1 MDVTRKDEEDFKERL
16 SEMKTQ
22 TQGNSTYVEDILGRI
37 LERLGRL
44 EEARER
50 TLEGLA
56 SRS

>member
-1 MDVTRKDEEDFKERL
+1 MDVTRKDEEEFKERL

-50 TLEGLA
+50 TLKSLA
-56 SRS
+56 NCF